1 MAEIDTLQQLV
12 DCENIRNCL
21 ARYCRGVDRADAEL
35 IRSAYWPDIDASQL
49 DFRGDCEAF
58 LAWSFPSVAKMDF
71 ISHQIGNVLIE
82 LHGDS
87 ADVQT
92 SFTSYRRVATDGGM
106 RGTLGGGRYLDRFER
121 REGLWKIAKR
131 LVVVDWSHEL
141 GTAPPGLPVAGAV
154 KRWPEDISY
163 SWFRESMS

>member
-1 MAEIDTLQQLV
+1 MGEIHSLEQLI

-21 ARYCRGVDRADAEL
+21 ALYCKGVDRTDADL
-35 IRSAYWPDIDASQL
+35 IRQAYWPDVDASQL

-71 ISHQIGNVLIE
+71 MSHQIGNVLIE
-82 LHGDS
+82 LDGDR

-92 SFTSYRRVATDGGM
+92 NFISYRRVAADGGLK
-106 RGTLGGGRYLDRFER
+106 GFVSGGRYLDRFEKR
-121 REGLWKIAKR
+121 GGVWKIAKR
-131 LVVVDWSHEL
+131 LVVPDWSHEL
-141 GTAPPGLPVAGAV
+141 GMAPPGLPLAGAI

-163 SWFRESMS
+163 GWFRESS